1 MSVTE
6 APSGRFTTGQ
16 GKKIAV
22 TGKGGSGK
30 TMLTAIM
37 TMLLARA
44 DNRKILT
51 IDADSAVNLPLALG
65 LEVKTMVSQIRRSII
80 EEPGTRAEIE
90 GRHIRD
96 VMAEAVQSGPG
107 FDLLVMGRPEGPG
120 CYCSVNDLLRYGI
133 DSLSREYDV
142 TLIDCEAGPE
152 QVSRRVVQDVHVLI
166 IMTDGSPR
174 GMQSAGAIWGA
185 ARTDAAMRLMKS
197 GLVVNRCRGDRTAML
212 RKAHE
217 WNIEVLGTI
226 PEDQALSEYDAEGK
240 PLTQLP
246 DASLSV
252 RATEDILARLGL

>member
-1 MSVTE
+1 MGT
-6 APSGRFTTGQ
+6 
-16 GKKIAV
+16 KIAIA
-22 TGKGGSGK
+22 GKGGVGK
-30 TMLTAIM
+30 TTTSALII
-37 TMLLARA
+37 RA
-44 DNRKILT
+44 L
-51 IDADSAVNLPLALG
+51 IDAGKGTVLALDADPNSNLNEVLG
-65 LEVKTMVSQIRRSII
+65 VEVEETIGKIREDFKLNAPRLESGIYKDKMI
-80 EEPGTRAEIE
+80 EMNVHQSLVE
-90 GRHIRD
+90 GK
-96 VMAEAVQSGPG
+96 G

-152 QVSRRVVQDVHVLI
+152 QVSRRVVQDVHMLI
-166 IMTDGSPR
+166 IITDGSPR

-185 ARTDAAMRLMKS
+185 VRTDAAMRLMKS

-252 RATEDILARLGL
+252 RATEGILARLGL

>member
-1 MSVTE
+1 MSVTQR
-6 APSGRFTTGQ
+6 PSGRFTTRQ

-30 TMLTAIM
+30 TMLTAII
-37 TMLLARA
+37 TMLLATA
-44 DNRKILT
+44 DRGKILA

-90 GRHIRD
+90 SRHIRD

-152 QVSRRVVQDVHVLI
+152 QVSRRVVQDVNVLMI
-166 IMTDGSPR
+166 LTDGSPR
-174 GMQSAGAIWGA
+174 GMQSAGAIWEVVQ
-185 ARTDAAMRLMKS
+185 TDTAMRFTRT
-197 GLVVNRCRGDRTAML
+197 GLVINRSRSGTEAIL
-212 RKAHE
+212 RKAGE
-217 WNIEVLGTI
+217 WGMEILGTI
-226 PEDQALSEYDAEGK
+226 PEDENLSIYDAAGR
-240 PLTQLP
+240 PLTDLP
-246 DASLSV
+246 PSSPGVVAA
-252 RATEDILARLGL
+252 RDILTKLAL